1 MPEVDWAVPTLP
13 GEMVT
18 LRPIEAT
25 DADDLWLGVS
35 DPEARRQTGETDE
48 RTREEIAE
56 WAATAAELDGRF
68 DWAMCTEGRRMVGE
82 IALERV
88 DLTSRRADLRLLTN
102 PGHRGRGYGRE
113 AIMLVLGFAFE
124 APEAGGLALHR
135 VGLEVLSLNPRAAA
149 LYQSLGFVVE
159 GRIREAYLDSER
171 YYDSIRMGMLEDEYT
186 GARASWR

>member
-1 MPEVDWAVPTLP
+1 MPEVEWAVPTLP

-35 DPEARRQTGETDE
+35 DPEGRRQTGETTV
-48 RTREEIAE
+48 RTREEVAE
-56 WAATAAELDGRF
+56 WAATAAELEGRF
-68 DWAMCTEGRRMVGE
+68 DWAMCTEDRRMVGE

-88 DLTSRRADLRLLTN
+88 DLTSRRAEVRLLTN

-113 AIMLVLGFAFE
+113 AIMLVLAFAFE
-124 APEAGGLALHR
+124 ASDAGGLGLHR
-135 VGLEVLSLNPRAAA
+135 VGLEVLSINPRAAA

-171 YYDSIRMGMLEDEYT
+171 YYDSIRMGMLEDEYA